1 MFGDHCAIIKM
12 GAKSESRLRF
22 VTHLDISTEDT
33 LLAIEK
39 LKFIIDVE
47 GRDDSFERI
56 NV

>member
-1 MFGDHCAIIKM
+1 MFGDNCAIIKM
-12 GAKSESRLRF
+12 GAKSKTRLRF
-22 VTHLDISTEDT
+22 VTHLDISTEDI

-47 GRDDSFERI
+47 GRNNSFERI